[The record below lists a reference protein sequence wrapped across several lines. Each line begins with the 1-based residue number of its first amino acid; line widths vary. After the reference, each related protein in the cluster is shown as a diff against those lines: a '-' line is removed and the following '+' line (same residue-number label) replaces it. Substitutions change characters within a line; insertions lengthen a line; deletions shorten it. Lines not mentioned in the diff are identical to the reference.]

1 MTTSFQMFLLAARE
15 LNFSRAAEL
24 AYVTPQCLS
33 DHIRRIEERY
43 GVTLFTRRPKLRLTA
58 EGETMLRY
66 LTRIRALEGDMENEL
81 ADVSGGVRGTLQL
94 GLPTT
99 RGAILLPQ
107 TVTQF
112 RRQFPHV
119 EVEVQLADTRSLEA
133 LLLGGTLDLFL
144 GVDASQHA
152 LFRREP
158 LRREPLYLV
167 LSRHAMASWFGERYT
182 AVRADF
188 LRRGADLAQ
197 LRGVPFVQGHDNS
210 TTTEAVEQ
218 LLLRQSAAPDIPVR
232 VSSFDLHIDLCRTGS
247 YATICSR
254 SHLRRVMDRPDAG
267 LEVYAIRGTQR
278 TLEVELVSHRDA
290 QPLAYRTAFARLLS
304 EHALAEDAAICAWLR
319 ENGVGDP

>member
-33 DHIRRIEERY
+33 DHIRRIEEHY

-119 EVEVQLADTRSLEA
+119 EVEVQLADTRSLET

-167 LSRHAMASWFGERYT
+167 LSRHAMTF
-182 AVRADF
+182 F
-188 LRRGADLAQ
+188 I
-197 LRGVPFVQGHDNS
+197 
-210 TTTEAVEQ
+210 
-218 LLLRQSAAPDIPVR
+218 APPR
-232 VSSFDLHIDLCRTGS
+232 
-247 YATICSR
+247 
-254 SHLRRVMDRPDAG
+254 
-267 LEVYAIRGTQR
+267 
-278 TLEVELVSHRDA
+278 
-290 QPLAYRTAFARLLS
+290 
-304 EHALAEDAAICAWLR
+304 
-319 ENGVGDP
+319 

>member
-33 DHIRRIEERY
+33 DHIRRIEEHY

-119 EVEVQLADTRSLEA
+119 EVEVQLADTRSLET

-152 LFRREP
+152 LFRRCILYSPAMRWRPGSASAMLPCARIFSAAALTWRSCGAYP
-158 LRREPLYLV
+158 LCR
-167 LSRHAMASWFGERYT
+167 
-182 AVRADF
+182 D
-188 LRRGADLAQ
+188 
-197 LRGVPFVQGHDNS
+197 
-210 TTTEAVEQ
+210 TTTARRPR
-218 LLLRQSAAPDIPVR
+218 LW
-232 VSSFDLHIDLCRTGS
+232 SSFCCGRAPRRI
-247 YATICSR
+247 SR
-254 SHLRRVMDRPDAG
+254 SA
-267 LEVYAIRGTQR
+267 
-278 TLEVELVSHRDA
+278 
-290 QPLAYRTAFARLLS
+290 
-304 EHALAEDAAICAWLR
+304 
-319 ENGVGDP
+319 